1 MESYLTT
8 EEIHMENKHLKIMI
22 ISMAKIKKNTYNIN
36 VGKDAEQ
43 LELYFFAGEA
53 QNDTTIRGDSL
64 VLYNKAEQSLTI
76 GCSNCA
82 PLCLSNSFQ
91 NLYPHKN

>member
-1 MESYLTT
+1 
-8 EEIHMENKHLKIMI
+8 MENKHVKII
-22 ISMAKIKKNTYNIN
+22 LISMAKIKKKTLTISI

-53 QNDTTIRGDSL
+53 QNNTTIHGDSL

-82 PLCLSNSFQ
+82 PLCSSNSFQ